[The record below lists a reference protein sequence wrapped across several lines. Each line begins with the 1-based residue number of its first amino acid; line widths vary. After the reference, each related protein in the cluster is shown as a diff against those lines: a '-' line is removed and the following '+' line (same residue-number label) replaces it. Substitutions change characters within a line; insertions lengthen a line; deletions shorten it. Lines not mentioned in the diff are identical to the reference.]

1 MEVIY
6 FIHILKKC
14 ISSEWCSTAWCWGH
28 DCSMYI
34 VLHMLLQ
41 LFTWDVIDQ
50 KIMSD
55 WGWKRNDSDDEIARE
70 IYESVIHVR
79 IAILDYTLL
88 L

>member
-1 MEVIY
+1 
-6 FIHILKKC
+6 
-14 ISSEWCSTAWCWGH
+14 
-28 DCSMYI
+28 
-34 VLHMLLQ
+34 MLLQ

-79 IAILDYTLL
+79 KLYTAIVIKETRLTHFILYCNFNFKTMNSKFELVL
-88 L
+88 FSAQM